1 MRLSVMAGGVMH
13 VAGPLYVRVG
23 AGYGNRTLRWKTE
36 SGKWMRNTAAS
47 ISGVDV
53 SAGLQFHF
61 SGFVVSAEAVTTNFQ
76 TVEGKIGLG
85 YAF

>member
-1 MRLSVMAGGVMH
+1 
-13 VAGPLYVRVG
+13 
-23 AGYGNRTLRWKTE
+23 
-36 SGKWMRNTAAS
+36 MRNTASS

-61 SGFVVSAEAVTTNFQ
+61 AGFVVSAEAVTTSFQ
-76 TVEGKIGLG
+76 TVEAKIGLG